1 LELLSRLVSA
11 QEEERQ
17 RIASD
22 LHDDSIQ
29 KVTAAHMRLEI
40 LAMAHPEL
48 ADDEGFAKAKATVRS
63 AIESMRHLMS
73 ELRPYVLDR
82 DGLGPAL
89 RQLLEEDFGSD
100 ESPAY
105 GLSDSLSSQPPE
117 VVRVVL
123 FRIAQE
129 ALTNVRKHAEAA
141 CVHVDLREELGSY
154 LVTVSDDG
162 AGFDSRNQSARG
174 HFGLTSMRQRAQLAG
189 GTCSVQSSL
198 GRGTTVE
205 ARLPM
210 SPGSRA

>member
-1 LELLSRLVSA
+1 
-11 QEEERQ
+11 
-17 RIASD
+17 
-22 LHDDSIQ
+22 
-29 KVTAAHMRLEI
+29 
-40 LAMAHPEL
+40 
-48 ADDEGFAKAKATVRS
+48 
-63 AIESMRHLMS
+63 
-73 ELRPYVLDR
+73 
-82 DGLGPAL
+82 
-89 RQLLEEDFGSD
+89 
-100 ESPAY
+100 
-105 GLSDSLSSQPPE
+105 
-117 VVRVVL
+117 L

-162 AGFDSRNQSARG
+162 AGFDSRNQTTRG